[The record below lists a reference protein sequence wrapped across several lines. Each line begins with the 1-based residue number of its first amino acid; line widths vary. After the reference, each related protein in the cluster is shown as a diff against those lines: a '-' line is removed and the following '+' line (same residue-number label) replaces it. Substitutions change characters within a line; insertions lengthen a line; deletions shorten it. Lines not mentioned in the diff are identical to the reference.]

1 MSANNENQLKHHIE
15 EVAKLFE
22 MMHFNPMQGRILAY
36 LSAGGETEKTFDE
49 IVSFFGTS
57 KSTVSNSLNY
67 LISQKLVDYK
77 TVSGKRKRF
86 FFLTENLPVVY
97 SRQQLEVVRLLKE
110 LSYKTITLQSSRQKE
125 LNRIMHGWIGF
136 ANRFEKML
144 EDLLREQE
152 EGNIQTNL

>member
-1 MSANNENQLKHHIE
+1 MNTVSEDHLKHHIE

-77 TVSGKRKRF
+77 TISGKRKRYF
-86 FFLTENLPVVY
+86 YLTENLPEVY
-97 SRQQLEVVRLLKE
+97 ARQQLEVVRLLKE

-136 ANRFEKML
+136 ANHFEQML
-144 EDLLREQE
+144 EELLRENR
-152 EGNIQTNL
+152 EGHP

>member
-1 MSANNENQLKHHIE
+1 MNVDNKERLRHHIE

-22 MMHFNPMQGRILAY
+22 MMHFNPMQGRILAL

-77 TVSGKRKRF
+77 TISGKRKRYF
-86 FFLTENLPVVY
+86 YLTENLPEVY
-97 SRQQLEVVRLLKE
+97 SRRQLEVMRHLKE
-110 LSYKTITLQSSRQKE
+110 LSYKTITLQSSSQKD
-125 LNRIMHGWIGF
+125 LNRIIHGWIGF
-136 ANRFEKML
+136 ANRFEQML
-144 EDLLREQE
+144 EELLQE
-152 EGNIQTNL
+152 NKNAHP

>member
-1 MSANNENQLKHHIE
+1 MNTGSEDLLKHHIE

-49 IVSFFGTS
+49 IVSFFRTS

-67 LISQKLVDYK
+67 LISQKLIDYK
-77 TVSGKRKRF
+77 TISGKRKRYF
-86 FFLTENLPVVY
+86 YLTENLPVVY
-97 SRQQLEVVRLLKE
+97 ARQQLEVVRLLKE

-136 ANRFEKML
+136 ANRFEQML
-144 EDLLREQE
+144 EELLRENR
-152 EGNIQTNL
+152 EGHP